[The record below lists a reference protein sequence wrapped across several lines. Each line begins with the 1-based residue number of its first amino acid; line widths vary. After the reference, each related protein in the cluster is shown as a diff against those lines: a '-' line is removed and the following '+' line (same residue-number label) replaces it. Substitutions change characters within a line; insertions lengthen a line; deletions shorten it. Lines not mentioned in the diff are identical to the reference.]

1 MVHAFVG
8 GGDGGVVSVTWE
20 EAYFHLGHGY
30 REKYLRDI
38 QVHVPCGGGEIAS
51 GSTPQLLLE
60 PSKDAEGLHSARIEV
75 PIENKY
81 NAVRLV
87 YSIFEAGEP
96 QPLAQG
102 EVWEED

>member
-1 MVHAFVG
+1 VIFRCTYPA
-8 GGDGGVVSVTWE
+8 GV
-20 EAYFHLGHGY
+20 
-30 REKYLRDI
+30 
-38 QVHVPCGGGEIAS
+38 EIAS

-75 PIENKY
+75 PLENKY

-87 YSIFEAGEP
+87 YSIFDAGEP

-102 EVWEED
+102 EVWKED